1 VVFKMW
7 QFITSFFT
15 NNKKL
20 TLNFISDPKDIVKIS
35 INYNSTNSPEF
46 IASVIYALNN
56 GLFLEKI
63 VNALFNENKAETNN
77 ILLKLD
83 ALYVTDHQNDLIIK
97 PLETFDKNVK

>member
-1 VVFKMW
+1 MVFKMW

>member
-1 VVFKMW
+1 MW